1 MTQMQ
6 RVTNTPE
13 DANQAGGQ
21 WAHGCITVDLSAVCL
36 HTLLWHVTKRARGI
50 TADCKG
56 NFFFFSYTLT
66 TCCCLTLSVSTS
78 CSNTTRTEHE
88 QRYDCSCD
96 ISLCSYV
103 CVQTEILGDRRGSR
117 GLFSQLRWTESSKIE
132 THRAREE
139 ERFGL
144 GFVWCAQRNLPP
156 SNLGK
161 QSRRMT
167 GSRWLT

>member
-56 NFFFFSYTLT
+56 IFFFFLLHTYYMLLPDIICKHVMQQYNSDWTRAEIWLQ
-66 TCCCLTLSVSTS
+66 LRHISVFLRM
-78 CSNTTRTEHE
+78 CADRDTRRQEGE
-88 QRYDCSCD
+88 QRVVFPAKMDRKQQDRDTQSEGRGKVWFRICV
-96 ISLCSYV
+96 V
-103 CVQTEILGDRRGSR
+103 CAT
-117 GLFSQLRWTESSKIE
+117 
-132 THRAREE
+132 
-139 ERFGL
+139 
-144 GFVWCAQRNLPP
+144 
-156 SNLGK
+156 
-161 QSRRMT
+161 
-167 GSRWLT
+167 